1 MRLKSAFEDFESSTL
16 CAIAGLLGRFSY
28 VGRLYVGEG
37 NYRHWGLAKIHGEDQ
52 ARRAIRSAHR
62 MLLTSILRKPLAS
75 LLADLSESCAK
86 TELTRTEFL
95 STLNCASPAS
105 SSPATG
111 AHLKSTLNALV
122 ALVESQK
129 SASLQGASRPR
140 PPAQE
145 PLPPAGT

>member
-16 CAIAGLLGRFSY
+16 CAIAGVLGRFSY
-28 VGRLYVGEG
+28 VGRLHVGKG

-52 ARRAIRSAHR
+52 AQRAIRSSHR
-62 MLLTSILRKPLAS
+62 LLLTAILRKPLAS

-86 TELTRTEFL
+86 GELTRTEL
-95 STLNCASPAS
+95 LASLNCPSPAP

-111 AHLKSTLNALV
+111 AHLKSALNALV

-129 SASLQGASRPR
+129 SASPQGASQPQ